1 MLNALL
7 KDGLLSWILEIDRW
21 LLVKINSDWSNSFFD
36 AIFPIYRHS
45 DVWIPLYFFLFMFM
59 ILNFGWRSIFWMLF
73 LGLTAGIC
81 DQISSGLIKDWVGR
95 TRPCGDPSL
104 VGQIHLLLNRCP
116 VSGSFTSSHATNH
129 FGVAMFIFLTMKDV
143 FGKRAGKLFF
153 VWAAT
158 ICYGQ
163 VYVGVHYPL
172 DVIGG
177 GILGCGIGYAMA
189 LIFKSQ
195 PYLHYKPSNVGS

>member
-7 KDGLLSWILEIDRW
+7 KDGLLNSILEIDRW
-21 LLVKINSDWSNSFFD
+21 LLIKINNDSSNSFFD
-36 AIFPIYRHS
+36 AIFPVYRHS
-45 DVWIPLYFFLFMFM
+45 DVWIPLYFFLFTFM
-59 ILNFGWRSIFWMLF
+59 VLNFGWRSIFWMLF

-81 DQISSGLIKDWVGR
+81 DQISSSFVKEFFDR
-95 TRPCGDPSL
+95 TRPCSEPSL
-104 VGQIHLLLNRCP
+104 IGQIHLLLNRCP
-116 VSGSFTSSHATNH
+116 GSGSFTSSHATNH
-129 FGVAMFIFLTMKDV
+129 FGVAMFIYLTMKNV
-143 FGKRAGKLFF
+143 FKGANKLFF

-177 GILGCGIGYAMA
+177 AILGCSIGYGMA
-189 LIFKSQ
+189 LIFKAQ
-195 PYLHYKPSNVGS
+195 PALAYNTVKT